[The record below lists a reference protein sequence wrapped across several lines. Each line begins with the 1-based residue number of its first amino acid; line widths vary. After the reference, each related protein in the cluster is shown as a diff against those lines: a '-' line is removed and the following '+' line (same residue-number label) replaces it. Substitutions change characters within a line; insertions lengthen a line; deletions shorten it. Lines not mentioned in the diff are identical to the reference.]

1 MQFYEIN
8 IRQVMIFRLYIVRNK
23 HEMTEISHQ
32 TREKSQVLTQVL
44 E

>member
-1 MQFYEIN
+1 
-8 IRQVMIFRLYIVRNK
+8 MIFRLYAVYKK
-23 HEMTEISHQ
+23 HEIIKTGNQ